1 MERAGFEVVM
11 PLADEAVETNEKAEE
26 GEDVWPEDVCIGR
39 RRLQFS
45 ALRFESNL
53 CVDGNCDTE
62 DKWFAEWEVKK
73 KKEKKK
79 ERKNEEPSQVELSEC
94 EGKTSIRTCQ
104 TWGNGTR
111 RKEEKV
117 SLSKSLSL
125 KTLSQ
130 NSLLTA
136 FCPYVDPRTLFFSHA
151 NSMIFL

>member
-1 MERAGFEVVM
+1 MALAWPPLPASLLARMERAGFEVVM

-79 ERKNEEPSQVELSEC
+79 ERKMKNQVKWSSLNAKGKHQLELVKLGEMALVEKKKKSLSQ
-94 EGKTSIRTCQ
+94 
-104 TWGNGTR
+104 
-111 RKEEKV
+111 KV
-117 SLSKSLSL
+117 SLSKLSL
-125 KTLSQ
+125 KTLS
-130 NSLLTA
+130 
-136 FCPYVDPRTLFFSHA
+136 
-151 NSMIFL
+151 